1 MKKIT
6 TTSQKETNS
15 DIEYNMSDKESPC
28 QPLLLKSSMNDET
41 AKKCLTMQKIFSG
54 LNSNI
59 INKIVGNGEIISY
72 KKGQTVTRQGDA
84 GDATYFILKGTLDV
98 LVNNRKIAER
108 KAKEC
113 VGEMSVLDPTQN
125 RCATLVA
132 SEDTHLLKIS
142 SAFMDKLLSDNP
154 IIVRNIAI
162 ELCVRLRER
171 ARYHKMPNSKPRIF
185 IGSSSE
191 GLHIAQQL
199 SKKLNVFDT
208 KLWDKDVF
216 NPSEYNIEALVNQ
229 AQSSDFAIL
238 VLTPDDWTRSRGK
251 GKNAPRDNVIFE
263 LGLFMGTI
271 GRERTYLLTNSNEIK
286 IPSDLDGITRLY
298 CKMQANTQR
307 IIISDAVNQITDEI
321 NTKGVK

>member
-6 TTSQKETNS
+6 ITSQKETNG
-15 DIEYNMSDKESPC
+15 DVEYNMSDKESTC
-28 QPLLLKSSMNDET
+28 QPLFKSSMDNET

-54 LNSNI
+54 LNSDI
-59 INKIVGNGEIISY
+59 INKIMDDGEVVSY
-72 KKGQTVTRQGDA
+72 KRGQTVTRQGDA

-98 LVNNRKIAER
+98 LVNNRKVAER

-125 RCATLVA
+125 RCATLVT

-142 SAFMDKLLSDNP
+142 SAIMDNLLSDNP

-191 GLHIAQQL
+191 GLHVAKQL
-199 SKKLNVFDT
+199 SKRLNVFDT
-208 KLWDKDVF
+208 NLWDKDVF

-238 VLTPDDWTRSRGK
+238 VFNCVINFAKGVSRGILWHLTVQHTGECHAK
-251 GKNAPRDNVIFE
+251 KSHPFFNQPR
-263 LGLFMGTI
+263 
-271 GRERTYLLTNSNEIK
+271 RPSTN
-286 IPSDLDGITRLY
+286 
-298 CKMQANTQR
+298 
-307 IIISDAVNQITDEI
+307 
-321 NTKGVK
+321 

>member
-6 TTSQKETNS
+6 NISPKETNG
-15 DIEYNMSDKESPC
+15 DIEYNMSDKESQC
-28 QPLLLKSSMNDET
+28 QPLLESGMDSET
-41 AKKCLTMQKIFSG
+41 AKKCLAMQKIFSG
-54 LNSNI
+54 LNSDV
-59 INKIVGNGEIISY
+59 INKIVDDGKVVSY
-72 KKGQTVTRQGDA
+72 KKGQTVTRQGDS

-125 RCATLVA
+125 RCATLVT
-132 SEDTHLLKIS
+132 SEDTHLLQIP
-142 SAFMDKLLSDNP
+142 AAIMDKLLAENP
-154 IIVRNIAI
+154 IIVRNVAI

-171 ARYHKMPNSKPRIF
+171 ARQHKMPNSKPRIF

-191 GLHIAQQL
+191 GLHVAKQL

-251 GKNAPRDNVIFE
+251 GINTPRDNVIFE

-271 GRERTYLLTNSNEIK
+271 GRARTYLLTTSNEIK
-286 IPSDLDGITRLY
+286 IPSDLDGITRLS
-298 CKMQANTQR
+298 CKMQADGKR
-307 IIISDAVNQITDEI
+307 MVIADAVDQITEEI